1 MQLETLNKKFGL
13 AHVMHVVVS
22 VHFRQGGMQV
32 LQVDVVGLE
41 K

>member
-13 AHVMHVVVS
+13 AHVMHVVES
-22 VHFRQGGMQV
+22 LHFRQGGEQA
-32 LQVDVVGLE
+32 LQVDVVGLA